1 MKIVAYGEIM
11 MRLSPQDYNQV
22 ADASTFDACY
32 GGTESNVL
40 VALSHLGNKTSFV
53 SKVPNNPLGEGVR
66 RHLLRH
72 EVGVEHLLMEGSMLG
87 IYFLEQG
94 YGNKPSKV
102 IYHRKN
108 AVVNTILEEDLNY
121 DEIFKDA
128 SWFHITGISL
138 AISENSKNVSIRL
151 CKEAKK
157 RNLKVSF
164 DFNYRATL
172 WTLEEARK
180 AFIEIMPYVDVCFGN
195 TYDINNLGI
204 KEETKE
210 QTIERLL
217 KTYNVSYLLNTDRTI
232 IDALTQSLRA
242 NLYYLVNNNITTLST
257 EPERFEVLDRIGGGD
272 AFVAGIIHILNHDF
286 SNLKDA
292 LELGLKCD
300 ILKHLVRGDV
310 LSLSKNEIEEFANKG
325 KDVIR

>member
-1 MKIVAYGEIM
+1 
-11 MRLSPQDYNQV
+11 
-22 ADASTFDACY
+22 
-32 GGTESNVL
+32 
-40 VALSHLGNKTSFV
+40 
-53 SKVPNNPLGEGVR
+53 
-66 RHLLRH
+66 
-72 EVGVEHLLMEGSMLG
+72 
-87 IYFLEQG
+87 
-94 YGNKPSKV
+94 
-102 IYHRKN
+102 
-108 AVVNTILEEDLNY
+108 
-121 DEIFKDA
+121 
-128 SWFHITGISL
+128 
-138 AISENSKNVSIRL
+138 
-151 CKEAKK
+151 
-157 RNLKVSF
+157 
-164 DFNYRATL
+164 
-172 WTLEEARK
+172 
-180 AFIEIMPYVDVCFGN
+180 MPYVDVCFGN

-210 QTIERLL
+210 QTIERFL

-242 NLYYLVNNNITTLST
+242 NVYYLVNNNITTLST

-272 AFVAGIIHILNHDF
+272 AFVAGIIHILNRDF

>member
-11 MRLSPQDYNQV
+11 MRLTPQDYTQLSESQV
-22 ADASTFDACY
+22 FDACY

-40 VALSHLGNKTSFV
+40 VALSHLGNETSYV
-53 SKVPNNPLGEGVR
+53 SKVPDNSLGEGVR

-72 EVGVEHLLMEGSMLG
+72 EVGVDNLLMGGSMLG

-108 AVVNTILEEDLNY
+108 AVVNTILEDDLDY

-128 SWFHITGISL
+128 SWFHVTGISL
-138 AISENSKNVSIRL
+138 AISENSKNVSLRL

-157 RNLKVSF
+157 RNVKVSF

-172 WTLEEARK
+172 WTIEEAYNTFK
-180 AFIEIMPYVDVCFGN
+180 KIMPYVDVCFGN
-195 TYDINNLGI
+195 TYDINNMGI
-204 KEETKE
+204 KEDTKE
-210 QTIERLL
+210 KTIEKFLIE
-217 KTYNVSYLLNTDRTI
+217 YNVSYLLNTDRKI
-232 IDALTQSLRA
+232 INASTQTLKA
-242 NLYYLVNNNITTLST
+242 NIYYLENNQIQFMYTN
-257 EPERFEVLDRIGGGD
+257 EERFEVLDRIGGGD
-272 AFVAGIIHILNHDF
+272 AFVAGVIHILNTKF
-286 SNLKDA
+286 ENIKDA
-292 LELGLKCD
+292 ITLGLKCD

-310 LSLSKNEIEEFANKG
+310 LSLSKKEIEEFMNTN
-325 KDVIR
+325 KDVVR

>member
-11 MRLSPQDYNQV
+11 MRLTPQDYTQLSESQV
-22 ADASTFDACY
+22 FDACY

-40 VALSHLGNKTSFV
+40 VALSHLGNKTSYV
-53 SKVPNNPLGEGVR
+53 SKVPDNSLGEGVR

-72 EVGVEHLLMEGSMLG
+72 EVGVDHLLMGGSMLG

-108 AVVNTILEEDLNY
+108 AVVNTILEDDLDY

-138 AISENSKNVSIRL
+138 AISENSKNVSFRL

-157 RNLKVSF
+157 RNVKVSF

-172 WTLEEARK
+172 WTIEK
-180 AFIEIMPYVDVCFGN
+180 AYNTFKKIMPYVDVCFGN
-195 TYDINNLGI
+195 I
-204 KEETKE
+204 
-210 QTIERLL
+210 
-217 KTYNVSYLLNTDRTI
+217 
-232 IDALTQSLRA
+232 
-242 NLYYLVNNNITTLST
+242 
-257 EPERFEVLDRIGGGD
+257 
-272 AFVAGIIHILNHDF
+272 
-286 SNLKDA
+286 
-292 LELGLKCD
+292 
-300 ILKHLVRGDV
+300 
-310 LSLSKNEIEEFANKG
+310 
-325 KDVIR
+325 